1 MTVSE
6 TSDVKANRLSSAEYV
21 DNFSDIHPPLTPHEA
36 LVEADRCYFCYDAP
50 CMTAC
55 PTSIDIPMFIR
66 KIQAGNPVGSAKTI
80 FEQNIMGGMCA
91 RVCPT
96 ETLCEEVCVR
106 ETAEGKPVKIGLLQR
121 YATDTFMEREQPH
134 PFTRAA
140 PTGRKIAVIGAGP
153 AGLSCAHRLAT
164 LGHDVTVYE
173 ALEKAGGLNEYGIAS
188 YKTTNDFAQDEV
200 DFILQ
205 IGGITIENGKALGRD
220 VTLEQLTADFDAVF
234 LGVGLPGVNA
244 LGVDGDDAAGVID
257 AVDFIGVLRQA
268 DDLSLLEVGRRVVVI
283 GGGMTAIDAA
293 MQAKLLGAEEVTV
306 TYRRGQEHM
315 NASLYEQELAQT
327 HGIAIR
333 HWLMP
338 KSLEVSGGA
347 VSAIT
352 LEKTALDASGKLAGT
367 GETVTIQADQVFKA
381 IGQTP
386 DAGPLA
392 GVSITLEKGRI
403 SVDENRRT
411 SHQKIWAGG
420 DCVAGG
426 EDLTVVSV
434 EDGKIAAESI
444 HKALMA

>member
-121 YATDTFMEREQPH
+121 YATDTFMEREQSH

-173 ALEKAGGLNEYGIAS
+173 AREKAGGLNEYGIAS

>member
-6 TSDVKANRLSSAEYV
+6 TSDVKANRLSSADYV

-140 PTGRKIAVIGAGP
+140 PTGKKIAVIGAGP

-173 ALEKAGGLNEYGIAS
+173 AREKPAAS
-188 YKTTNDFAQDEV
+188 TNMASPP
-200 DFILQ
+200 
-205 IGGITIENGKALGRD
+205 TRRPM
-220 VTLEQLTADFDAVF
+220 TLPRTRSTSSLKS
-234 LGVGLPGVNA
+234 
-244 LGVDGDDAAGVID
+244 AA
-257 AVDFIGVLRQA
+257 
-268 DDLSLLEVGRRVVVI
+268 SP
-283 GGGMTAIDAA
+283 
-293 MQAKLLGAEEVTV
+293 
-306 TYRRGQEHM
+306 
-315 NASLYEQELAQT
+315 S
-327 HGIAIR
+327 
-333 HWLMP
+333 
-338 KSLEVSGGA
+338 
-347 VSAIT
+347 
-352 LEKTALDASGKLAGT
+352 KTA
-367 GETVTIQADQVFKA
+367 
-381 IGQTP
+381 
-386 DAGPLA
+386 
-392 GVSITLEKGRI
+392 
-403 SVDENRRT
+403 RRSAAT
-411 SHQKIWAGG
+411 SR
-420 DCVAGG
+420 
-426 EDLTVVSV
+426 S
-434 EDGKIAAESI
+434 SS
-444 HKALMA
+444 

>member
-121 YATDTFMEREQPH
+121 YATDTFMEREQSH

-173 ALEKAGGLNEYGIAS
+173 AREKAGGLNEYGIAS

-220 VTLEQLTADFDAVF
+220 VMLEQLTADFDAVF

-306 TYRRGQEHM
+306 TYRRGQEQM

-338 KSLEVSGGA
+338 KSLEVLDGA

-386 DAGPLA
+386 DAGPLS